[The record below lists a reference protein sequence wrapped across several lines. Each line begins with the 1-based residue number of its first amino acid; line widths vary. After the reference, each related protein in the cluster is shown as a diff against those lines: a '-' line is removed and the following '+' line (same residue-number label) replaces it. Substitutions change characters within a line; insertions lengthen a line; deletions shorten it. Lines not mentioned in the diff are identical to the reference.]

1 MPEARR
7 RMRVDGELGDFS
19 RRQFGNSRR
28 SDARVDKNGEMI
40 DLMHIKLANKL
51 LERAASI
58 GGKS

>member
-19 RRQFGNSRR
+19 RCQFGNSQR

-40 DLMHIKLANKL
+40 DLMHTKLANKL
-51 LERAASI
+51 PALGR
-58 GGKS
+58 